1 MLNTGACTVLMNIF
15 YVDDDPVIS
24 AVQLCNKHIVKMPLE
39 TAQILSTA
47 HRHLDGDDY
56 ADNHGLYKVA
66 HLNHPSTVWARS
78 SKQHYEWLIAH
89 FEALLDE
96 KLRRYT
102 KKPPHKSGELL
113 DALRKVPDN
122 MPDAGFS
129 PPPQCMP
136 DEYKDKSTTKAY
148 RNYYCGA
155 KAYMAQWKWPAIRPE
170 WYKI

>member
-1 MLNTGACTVLMNIF
+1 MNIF

-78 SKQHYEWLIAH
+78 SKQHYEWLVAH

-122 MPDAGFS
+122 MQTQDFHPHLSVCQTNTRIKAL
-129 PPPQCMP
+129 Q
-136 DEYKDKSTTKAY
+136 KRIVTTIVVQK
-148 RNYYCGA
+148 RTWLNGNGR
-155 KAYMAQWKWPAIRPE
+155 Q
-170 WYKI
+170 